1 MVQTIPKWQIYNWA
15 YHMADFLLGL
25 PHIREV
31 LVITR
36 GIQQYQYPFKCE

>member
-1 MVQTIPKWQIYNWA
+1 MVQTIPKWQIYDWA

-36 GIQQYQYPFKCE
+36 GYPTISVSIYM